1 QLTTYTK
8 TEVDTELA
16 KKANISDM
24 TVALAAKSDS
34 TYVDAQL
41 ALKANQ
47 STAYTKSETDTALGL
62 KANVTDMT
70 SALATKATIV
80 YVDDWFALSPNDVS
94 TSVLVY
100 VVSWLLFRSN

>member
-1 QLTTYTK
+1 
-8 TEVDTELA
+8 
-16 KKANISDM
+16 M

-34 TYVDAQL
+34 TYVYDQL

-47 STAYTKSETDTALGL
+47 STTYTKTETDTALGL

-80 YVDDWFALSPNDVS
+80 YVDGQLAL
-94 TSVLVY
+94 TSQPTNNIHQNRGRY
-100 VVSWLLFRSN
+100 SIRAQS

>member
-1 QLTTYTK
+1 
-8 TEVDTELA
+8 
-16 KKANISDM
+16 M

-34 TYVDAQL
+34 TYVDDQL

-47 STAYTKSETDTALGL
+47 STTYTKSETDTALGL

-80 YVDDWFALSPNDVS
+80 YVDG
-94 TSVLVY
+94 
-100 VVSWLLFRSN
+100 